1 MKKLFFIAFMGLNIA
16 IAEESGGFVGLEV
29 GYGEAEIVNIR
40 SVIPISKDNIREL
53 DFNGGG
59 VAYGFTIGY
68 KQFFTPY
75 LGLRY
80 YANLNLLHANLNPKS
95 TRPADGVG
103 GRFIV
108 NAKKSSVMLLNYG
121 ANMDFMAN
129 VLASENVDF
138 GGFVGVGLGG
148 DSWMGKGIEHQLWLY
163 RVHNYFS
170 TAHDLKLNSKTNFNV
185 WINVGLRTNFAKY
198 HGIELVARAP
208 FLKNKLLDGN
218 FVDRYDGQVKA
229 KVTIKGIYS
238 VSLRYT
244 VSF

>member
-1 MKKLFFIAFMGLNIA
+1 MMKKLFFIAFMGLNIA
-16 IAEESGGFVGLEV
+16 VAEESGGFVGLEV
-29 GYGEAEIVNIR
+29 GYGEAEIVNILYQ
-40 SVIPISKDNIREL
+40 REPYHKNDIL
-53 DFNGGG
+53 GLNFNGGG

-75 LGLRY
+75 FGLRY

-95 TRPADGVG
+95 TLSADIAG
-103 GRFIV
+103 GIIAE
-108 NAKKSSVMLLNYG
+108 AKKSSVMLLNYG
-121 ANMDFMAN
+121 ANIDFMAN
-129 VLASENVDF
+129 VLASENADL

-148 DSWMGKGIEHQLWLY
+148 DSWMGKGIEHQLELY
-163 RVHNYFS
+163 KIIYPND
-170 TAHDLKLNSKTNFNV
+170 AQDLQLKSKTDFNV

-208 FLKNKLLDGN
+208 LLKNKLLDGN
-218 FVDRYDGQVKA
+218 FVDGYNRQVKA

>member
-16 IAEESGGFVGLEV
+16 VAEESGGFVGLEV

-75 LGLRY
+75 FGLRY

-95 TRPADGVG
+95 TRLTNEAGA
-103 GRFIV
+103 FITK
-108 NAKKSSVMLLNYG
+108 AKKSSVMLLNYG
-121 ANMDFMAN
+121 ANIDFMAN
-129 VLASENVDF
+129 VLASENADL

-170 TAHDLKLNSKTNFNV
+170 TAQDLKLNSKTNFNV

-208 FLKNKLLDGN
+208 FFKKQI
-218 FVDRYDGQVKA
+218 VRW
-229 KVTIKGIYS
+229 
-238 VSLRYT
+238 
-244 VSF
+244 

>member
-1 MKKLFFIAFMGLNIA
+1 MNLAF
-16 IAEESGGFVGLEV
+16 AEVSGGFVGFGV
-29 GYGEAEIVNIR
+29 GVGQNYANFEKTEQYPNYNNGEPMV
-40 SVIPISKDNIREL
+40 
-53 DFNGGG
+53 FNADEMSGAGIG
-59 VAYGFTIGY
+59 YSFTLGY

-75 LGLRY
+75 FGLRY

-95 TRPADGVG
+95 TLSADIAG
-103 GRFIV
+103 GIIAE
-108 NAKKSSVMLLNYG
+108 AKKSSVMLLNYG
-121 ANMDFMAN
+121 ANIDFMAN
-129 VLASENVDF
+129 VLASENTDL

-148 DSWMGKGIEHQLWLY
+148 DSWMGKGIEHQLELY
-163 RVHNYFS
+163 KIIYPND
-170 TAHDLKLNSKTNFNV
+170 AQDLKLNSKTNFNV

-208 FLKNKLLDGN
+208 LLKNKLLDGN
-218 FVDRYDGQVKA
+218 FVDRYNRQVVKA